1 MNFDALA
8 CADGVRSGQVSP
20 TDLVQQ
26 VLSSIQ
32 ALDPK
37 LNAFTTVLA
46 DQALAQAAQIEQTLA
61 EGKDPG
67 PLAGVP
73 FGVKNLF
80 DIEGNVTLSGS
91 RINQEQPPAS
101 RDAAAVSK
109 LKQAGAILV
118 GALNMDEYA
127 YGFVTENTHYG
138 PVHNPHN
145 LKHMAGGSSGGSAAV
160 VAAGIVPISL
170 GSDTNG
176 SVRVPAA
183 LCGIW
188 GLKPTYGL
196 ISRAGMGLFC
206 ASLDH
211 VGTFA
216 RSVRDTALMLD
227 LLQGYDPQDPVSIER
242 LVDPCFPQLE
252 QGIEGLSCG
261 ALAGYFAQGS
271 QPQVRAALSQVMK
284 ALNSD
289 REVEIPEAARARAAA
304 YLITASEGANL
315 HLEELRIRPQDFDP
329 ATRDRFLAGALLPS
343 QWVIQAQ
350 RFRAWYRQQVQ
361 QILRTVDILVAPT
374 TPCVAPLIGQTLME
388 VDGVEVLLRPNLGL
402 YTQPLSLIGLP
413 VISVPVTQT
422 GCLPIGI
429 QLIAAPFQE
438 AKLLRAAHHLQEQG
452 FGPVPIPKMPAISL

>member
-8 CADGVRSGQVSP
+8 CADAVRSGQVSP

-46 DQALAQAAQIEQTLA
+46 DQALAQAAQLQQTLA
-61 EGKDPG
+61 EGQDPG

-73 FGVKNLF
+73 FAVKNLF
-80 DIEGNVTLSGS
+80 DIEGCVTLSGS
-91 RINQEQPPAS
+91 WINREQPPAS
-101 RDAAAVSK
+101 RDAAAVAK
-109 LKQAGAILV
+109 LKAAGAILV

-138 PVHNPHN
+138 PVHNPHH
-145 LKHMAGGSSGGSAAV
+145 LKHIAGGSSGGSAAV

-227 LLQGYDPQDPVSIER
+227 LLQGYDPQDPVSAER
-242 LVDPCFPQLE
+242 SVDLSQLE
-252 QGIEGLSCG
+252 QGVEGLSCA
-261 ALAGYFAQGS
+261 ALGGYFAQGS
-271 QPQVRAALSQVMK
+271 QPQVQAALSRVMQ

-315 HLEELRIRPQDFDP
+315 HLEDLRIRPQDFDP

-361 QILRTVDILVAPT
+361 QIFRAVDILVAPT

-388 VDGVEVLLRPNLGL
+388 MDGVEVLLRPNLGL

-413 VISVPVTQT
+413 VISVPVTQP

-438 AKLLRAAHHLQEQG
+438 AKLLRVAHHLQEQG
-452 FGPVPIPKMPAISL
+452 FGPVPIPKMPAIGLE